1 MHNDST
7 YVNLLMMLKDR
18 ASLPNILRLAQKG
31 KIDLAVRLP
40 NKITA
45 RRTPSKLSSLLF
57 LKADKIHHVDENNF
71 EHKSNIDEI
80 IDNIKNS
87 KMVEDDY
94 FYHPSNLL
102 PKITD
107 FHEFTSHDIVFID
120 KQALIDLERLGKA
133 VTHGFISPTVTKQ
146 SIYSY
151 IQARKINL
159 QDIDFKDLSFDE
171 IILQLPHAQFPVDD
185 INRFEE
191 SCQFNPE
198 ISFDQPTLAF
208 PYSKSIAFY
217 PDKYNSSLIFPVI
230 KQFFPITTSRLLR
243 FLNDAYGITRPEESK
258 NSLIPDYGWLLFKS
272 STLISL
278 EIKESLQNIGYYIE
292 LISYIEK
299 WIPAE
304 AKNINIDINI
314 EDLFI
319 HESDLRSINEII
331 KNINNGN
338 SIEKY
343 GRLEMAD
350 FNEEWLHYVDFENT
364 NQKKIWNLIY
374 DNIVLTEFTRRLIKS
389 ESTKKTSKAKFYE
402 HILSETSNISMN
414 LSKNELFNE
423 LRTKLGKNYYDLED
437 ETILRFILNSTTK
450 KKSYYDLINSN
461 KIPKSIKKYESK

>member
-1 MHNDST
+1 
-7 YVNLLMMLKDR
+7 MLKDR
-18 ASLPNILRLAQKG
+18 VLLPNILRLAQKG

-57 LKADKIHHVDENNF
+57 LKADKIHPVDENDF

-80 IDNIKNS
+80 IDNLKDS

-107 FHEFTSHDIVFID
+107 FHEFTFQDIVFID
-120 KQALIDLERLGKA
+120 KQALIDLEVLGKA
-133 VTHGFISPTVTKQ
+133 VIHGFVSPTVTKQ

-151 IQARKINL
+151 FQARKINL
-159 QDIDFKDLSFDE
+159 QDIDFKDLSLDE
-171 IILQLPHAQFPVDD
+171 IILQLPHAQFPIDD

-198 ISFDQPTLAF
+198 ISRDQPTLAF

-217 PDKYNSSLIFPVI
+217 PDKYSSSLIFPVI
-230 KQFFPITTSRLLR
+230 KQFYPVTTSRLLR
-243 FLNDAYGITRPEESK
+243 FMKDAYGITRPEESK
-258 NSLIPDYGWLLFKS
+258 NSLTPDYGWLLFKS
-272 STLISL
+272 STLISS
-278 EIKESLQNIGYYIE
+278 EIKNSLQNIGYYIE

-304 AKNINIDINI
+304 ANNINIDVTI
-314 EDLFI
+314 EDLYI
-319 HESDLRSINEII
+319 HESDFRSINEIT
-331 KNINNGN
+331 KNINNEK
-338 SIEKY
+338 SFKKY
-343 GRLEMAD
+343 GSLEMSD

-374 DNIVLTEFTRRLIKS
+374 DNIVLTEFARRLIKS
-389 ESTKKTSKAKFYE
+389 ESTNKTTKAKLYE
-402 HILSETSNISMN
+402 HLLSETSDISMN

-423 LRTKLGKNYYDLED
+423 LRTKLGKNYCNLED
-437 ETILRFILNSTTK
+437 ETIIRFILNSTTK
-450 KKSYYDLINSN
+450 EKSYYDLINS
-461 KIPKSIKKYESK
+461 KKTPKSIKKHESK